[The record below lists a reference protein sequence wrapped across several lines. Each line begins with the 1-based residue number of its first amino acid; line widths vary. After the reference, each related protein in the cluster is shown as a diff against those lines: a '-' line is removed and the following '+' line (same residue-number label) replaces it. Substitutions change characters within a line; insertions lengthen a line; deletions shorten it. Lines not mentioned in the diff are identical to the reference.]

1 MHSKELKKIIHSVSL
16 DTYTD
21 KDIVEEVFNGYYEI
35 IKKKIQAIDVE
46 DYSTFPIVLIPS
58 LGKLY
63 VSNARVRRINEAK
76 KKSKFNNRES
86 IRK

>member
-35 IKKKIQAIDVE
+35 IKKRIESIDVE